1 VAGTVYKREGL
12 TFSRHITASLRN
24 GHRSAFETKPGTSF
38 DSVVS
43 FPHACAKA
51 RARSSVSDVVC
62 RAGTSSTSFCRHTQ
76 LSLHEELGF
85 TDHDG
90 DGVEEVDTN
99 NSSRTLR
106 VFRTHTFR
114 DSRCSNFSDAEK

>member
-1 VAGTVYKREGL
+1 VAGKVHEQERP

-62 RAGTSSTSFCRHTQ
+62 RAGTSSTSFCRR
-76 LSLHEELGF
+76 SELPLRQQIGF

-90 DGVEEVDTN
+90 DGVEEVDTWT
-99 NSSRTLR
+99 SQVRSRY
-106 VFRTHTFR
+106 
-114 DSRCSNFSDAEK
+114 AME